1 MSDRHKGVRVYASGN
16 TKRKAAKEKQESQ
29 EKDLA
34 KIKRID
40 QFLVVPSSTSEDN
53 TEICVF

>member
-16 TKRKAAKEKQESQ
+16 TKRKAVKEKQESQ

-34 KIKRID
+34 EIKRID
-40 QFLVVPSSTSEDN
+40 QFLVVLSSTSEDN